1 MASPILHIK
10 DAYYFEVPK
19 KLWQHHYSSLEEV
32 PGFLREGH
40 PEIKDPRAF
49 EEALHGKILLYPQP
63 FGELKNLYEPAS
75 GFCISKFMILTAVAA
90 VAILLIFVKL
100 AKRVKTGDRPR
111 GKFWNLFESMLLFVR
126 DEVARPAI
134 GKHDAD
140 KYVPLLWTL
149 FFFVLFCNLLGM
161 VPWAG
166 APTSAFAVTLSLAA
180 VTLLT
185 GMASGIIKFGPVG
198 YIANQIPHMDLP
210 PILAIVLKPM
220 IWVIEVAGMLI
231 KHGVLGV
238 RLLANM
244 VAGHVVLLGIM
255 ALAFSVEGATSG
267 YWGITAPIAIVSS
280 TLFSILELF
289 VAFLQAYVFTFL
301 SALFIGAAVH
311 HH

>member
-10 DAYYFEVPK
+10 DSYYFEVPRM
-19 KLWQHHYSSLEEV
+19 LWRHHYRSLDEV
-32 PGFLREGH
+32 PEFLRNGH
-40 PEIKDPRAF
+40 PDVKDPKAF
-49 EEALHGKILLYPQP
+49 EEALHGKILIPQP

-75 GFCISKFMILTAVAA
+75 GFCISKYMVLTVVAGMILT
-90 VAILLIFVKL
+90 LIFVRL
-100 AKRVKTGDRPR
+100 AARMQSGERPR
-111 GKFWNLFESMLLFVR
+111 GRWWNLMESMLLFVR

-140 KYVPLLWTL
+140 RYVPLLWTL
-149 FFFVLFCNLLGM
+149 FFFILGCNLLGM

-166 APTSAFAVTLSLAA
+166 APTSAFGVTLSLAA

-185 GMASGIIKFGPVG
+185 GVLSGVIKFGPTG
-198 YIANQIPHMDLP
+198 YLMNQIPHLDLIWP
-210 PILAIVLKPM
+210 LAIVLKPM
-220 IWVIEVAGMLI
+220 IWVIEVGGMLI

-244 VAGHVVLLGIM
+244 VAGHLVLLAIM
-255 ALAFSVEGATSG
+255 GLAFSLEAAVGNSWYVA
-267 YWGITAPIAIVSS
+267 APISLVSA
-280 TLFSILELF
+280 TLFSGLELF
-289 VAFLQAYVFTFL
+289 VAFLQAYIFVFL

>member
-19 KLWQHHYSSLEEV
+19 ALWRHHYSSLDEV
-32 PGFLREGH
+32 PKFLRDGH
-40 PEIKDPRAF
+40 PEILDPHEF
-49 EEALHGKILLYPQP
+49 EHALHGKILIPQP
-63 FGELKNLYEPAS
+63 FGTLKNLYEPAS
-75 GFCISKFMILTAVAA
+75 GFCISKFMILTLVAA
-90 VAILLIFVKL
+90 LIVTAIFMRL
-100 AKRVKTGDRPR
+100 ARKVSTGDRPR
-111 GKFWNLFESMLLFVR
+111 GKFWNLFEAMLLFIR
-126 DEVARPAI
+126 DGVARPAI

-149 FFFVLFCNLLGM
+149 FFFILGCNLLGM

-185 GMASGIIKFGPVG
+185 GMVSGVVKFGPVG
-198 YIANQIPHMDLP
+198 YVMNQIPHMDLP
-210 PILAIVLKPM
+210 PALALLLKPM
-220 IWVIEVAGMLI
+220 IWVIEVAGMFI

-244 VAGHVVLLGIM
+244 VAGHIVLLAIM
-255 ALAFSVEGATSG
+255 GLAFSVEGAASSV
-267 YWGITAPIAIVSS
+267 WGLTAGISIVAA
-280 TLFSILELF
+280 TLFSCLELF